1 VMGYF
6 KDLTGSF
13 TVGLLIL
20 AACALI
26 GAVVATTLSV
36 DSRVETSGAQP
47 APAG

>member
-1 VMGYF
+1 MGYF
-6 KDLTGSF
+6 KDLTGGF

-26 GAVVATTLSV
+26 GAAVAITLSV
-36 DSRVETSGAQP
+36 NFRVEASGAQP